1 MVLIKIT
8 LLYSYSSHFYRYEGD
23 GDRRPTSWFFCDENQ
38 SRLRNSLR
46 QPNLPQLP
54 SAEKSISIGDHWK
67 CEEPSIEDKNNT
79 EVGGTPAIQ
88 VRLESND
95 VSAADQTIS
104 GSVQLNDIEVKCKH
118 QKMLENILKAAPAQE
133 LFERKLGETWKQ
145 ECTTYDDLNRNIPS
159 LSPYDD
165 QSQNFADSG
174 FVKMIFQSYR
184 KKLNVALDIRSMTD
198 SESCIS
204 AGSLDSEIQQDLD
217 ENCSPPPPEDV
228 VVSVKDHKGQP
239 VQE

>member
-1 MVLIKIT
+1 MLMYAHI
-8 LLYSYSSHFYRYEGD
+8 YRCEEV
-23 GDRRPTSWFFCDENQ
+23 GDRRPTSWFFCLENQ
-38 SRLRNSLR
+38 SRLRNMESPEGLPG
-46 QPNLPQLP
+46 QLNLLA
-54 SAEKSISIGDHWK
+54 SAKKPIHIGDYQK
-67 CEEPSIEDKNNT
+67 CDKPSVEDKNNT
-79 EVGGTPAIQ
+79 EVDVGGTPAIQ

-95 VSAADQTIS
+95 VSATDQTVS
-104 GSVQLNDIEVKCKH
+104 GSVQLNDIEAKCKL
-118 QKMLENILKAAPAQE
+118 QKTLETVFKAAAAQE
-133 LFERKLGETWKQ
+133 CFERKLSETWKQ